1 MSKKEKPIQEIDV
14 ESLDAELAA
23 AKKIEE
29 SKNTLFGK
37 IAAIVAFA
45 MSVYQIYIVFGHLAV
60 IPMRA
65 IHVALAFTILILA
78 MPLYEHVFKDK
89 FAKNQAFRICCRII
103 DMVMIVALWWAVYLA
118 CYEYAHLSD
127 NNGKAGTM
135 AVVAGAIF
143 LVIVI
148 DGARRCLGWIMPILA
163 IIFLLYARFGGYI
176 HGSLGHRGYS
186 WDNLMK
192 YLAVDLD
199 GIFGTTISVS
209 TTVIFMF
216 VMFGA
221 FLDISGCSNFINDL
235 ALSVTG
241 KLRCGPALA
250 AVVASALM
258 GCINGSAVAN
268 VVGTGTFTIPLM
280 KSRGYRSEFASGVEA
295 VASTGG
301 QILPPVMGS
310 GAFLMV
316 VFTAEKYTTIVKAA
330 VIPAILYFLGAG
342 IAVFAQGEVGNVE
355 LLPKDQIPKTKKVM
369 ADGWLY
375 LVIIAVL
382 VIALLVIQLSPQ
394 LSATIACA
402 SVPLVMLFDKKK
414 RYKLTDIPKTFIKA
428 SYSALS
434 IVAGCACAGVVVAM
448 VTRTGLGA
456 KFGNAMI
463 NAAGGNLFL
472 SLVFTAMACIILG
485 MGLPTTSAY
494 VIGASVLAPALR
506 LLNLPLLT
514 AHLFVFY
521 FACLSAITPPVA
533 LAAYAGAGIAKCDP
547 MKTAVNACKIGFA
560 GFIVPFVFCYNSAM
574 NLDGSLSEILLVVF
588 SSLVGCIG
596 MSCGMQQWY
605 FSGQTKVSLIE
616 SLIVIGGGLCMMI
629 PGWLTDVIGLVILI
643 GMYFFCHAKYGKKT
657 KTAAA

>member
-1 MSKKEKPIQEIDV
+1 MSKEKTVKEIDV

-29 SKNTLFGK
+29 QKNTVFGK
-37 IAAIVAFA
+37 IAAVFAFA

-60 IPMRA
+60 ISMRA
-65 IHVALAFTILILA
+65 IHVAFGFTVLILA
-78 MPLYEHVFKDK
+78 LPLYEHVFKDK
-89 FAKNQAFRICCRII
+89 FAKNQAFRLICRII
-103 DMVMIVALWWAVYLA
+103 DMVLIVALWWSVYLVSN
-118 CYEYAHLSD
+118 EYAHLSD

-135 AVVAGAIF
+135 AFVAGLIF
-143 LVIVI
+143 LVIVL
-148 DGARRCLGWIMPILA
+148 DGARRSLGWIMPILA

-176 HGSLGHRGYS
+176 QGSLGHRGYS

-199 GIFGTTISVS
+199 GIFGTTIQVS
-209 TTVIFMF
+209 TTVIYMF

-280 KSRGYRSEFASGVEA
+280 KSRGYRPEFASGVEA

-316 VFTAEKYTTIVKAA
+316 VFTMEKYTTIVKAA
-330 VIPAILYFLGAG
+330 VIPAVLYFLGAG
-342 IAVFAQGEVGNVE
+342 IAVFAQGEVGDVE
-355 LLPKDQIPKTKKVM
+355 LMPKDQIPKTRKVL

-375 LVIIAVL
+375 LV
-382 VIALLVIQLSPQ
+382 VIAILVWALLIKQLSPQ

-402 SVPLVMLFDKKK
+402 SVPIIMLLDKKK
-414 RYKLTDIPKTFIKA
+414 RYKLTDIPRTFVKA
-428 SYSALS
+428 AYSAIS

-448 VTRTGLGA
+448 VTRTGLGV

-463 NAAGGNLFL
+463 NAAGGNMFL
-472 SLVFTAMACIILG
+472 SLLFTAVACIILG

-494 VIGASVLAPALR
+494 VIGASILAPALK
-506 LLNLPLLT
+506 LLGLNLLT

-547 MKTAVNACKIGFA
+547 MKTAINACKIGFA

-574 NLDGSLSEILLVVF
+574 NLDGSLGEILSVVF
-588 SSLVGCIG
+588 SSLVGCVG

-605 FSGQTKVSLIE
+605 FSGQTKISLIE
-616 SLIVIGGGLCMMI
+616 SLIIIGGGLCMMI
-629 PGWLTDVIGLVILI
+629 PGSLTDIIGLVILV
-643 GMYFFCHAKYGKKT
+643 GMFFVCRARYGHKKARAS
-657 KTAAA
+657 AA

>member
-1 MSKKEKPIQEIDV
+1 MSKKEKNIQEIDL

-23 AKKIEE
+23 SKKIEE
-29 SKNTLFGK
+29 SKNTVFGK
-37 IAAIVAFA
+37 IAAVIAFA
-45 MSVYQIYIVFGHLAV
+45 MSAYQIYIVFGNLDV

-65 IHVALAFTILILA
+65 IHVAFGFSVLIMA

-89 FAKNQAFRICCRII
+89 FAKNEAFRVICRII
-103 DMVMIVALWWAVYLA
+103 DMVMIAALWWSVYLA
-118 CYEYAHLSD
+118 SNEYAHLSD
-127 NNGKAGTM
+127 NMGKAGPM
-135 AVVAGAIF
+135 GFVAGLIF
-143 LVIVI
+143 LIIVL
-148 DGARRCLGWIMPILA
+148 DGARRSLGWIMPILA
-163 IIFLLYARFGGYI
+163 IIFLLYARFGKLIG
-176 HGSLGHRGYS
+176 GSLGHKGYS
-186 WDNLMK
+186 WDKIMK
-192 YLAVDLD
+192 YLALDLD
-199 GIFGTTISVS
+199 GIFGTTIQVS

-221 FLDISGCSNFINDL
+221 FLEMSGCSNFINDL

-258 GCINGSAVAN
+258 GCISGSAVSH

-316 VFTAEKYTTIVKAA
+316 VFTMEKYTTIVKAA
-330 VIPAILYFLGAG
+330 VIPAVLYFLGAG
-342 IAVFAQGEVGNVE
+342 IAVFAQGEVGDVE
-355 LLPKDQIPKTKKVM
+355 LLPKDQIPRTRKVLK
-369 ADGWLY
+369 DGWLY

-382 VIALLVIQLSPQ
+382 VTELLIIQNSPQ
-394 LSATIACA
+394 MSATIACA
-402 SVPLVMLFDKKK
+402 AVPVVMLFDKKK
-414 RYKLTDIPKTFIKA
+414 RYRITDLPKTFVKA
-428 SYSALS
+428 SYSAIS

-448 VTRTGLGA
+448 VSLTGLGA

-463 NAAGGNLFL
+463 QAAGGSMFL
-472 SLVFTAMACIILG
+472 SLLFTAVACIILG

-494 VIGASVLAPALR
+494 VIGASILAPALKM
-506 LLNLPLLT
+506 LGLDLLT

-533 LAAYAGAGIAKCDP
+533 LAAYAGAGIAKCNP
-547 MKTAVNACKIGFA
+547 MKTAINACKIGFA

-574 NLDGSLSEILLVVF
+574 NLNGTLGEILLVVF
-588 SSLVGCIG
+588 TALIGCVG

-605 FSGQTKVSLIE
+605 FSGQTKINRFE
-616 SLIVIGGGLCMMI
+616 SLIIVAAGLCMMI
-629 PGWLTDVIGLVILI
+629 PNTVTSIIGLAVLAVMLFICR
-643 GMYFFCHAKYGKKT
+643 GKYAAKAKAS
-657 KTAAA
+657 AA